1 MERKIL
7 RNYNKMVASLN
18 KQKDEV
24 SNLQRE
30 KDFRVNKL
38 ERSYQLKIDK
48 ATERERQLKELVK
61 SVKKLLGGRDE

>member
-7 RNYNKMVASLN
+7 RNYNKMVANLN

-48 ATERERQLKELVK
+48 ATERERQLKELVR
-61 SVKKLLGGRDE
+61 SVKKLLGGKDE